1 MEILLDGGVQVG
13 SSEEECG
20 GRAAEAD
27 VGGGFVE
34 DEGVGE
40 TFGGVAQVAAAGLG
54 FLGRLAADAA
64 VVVAVLLRVDGLE
77 EGCLSR
83 IGLEGQG
90 MLPLGGIGEGLGRLL
105 GGLELTDAF
114 GNVHLGTLGVR
125 PGGSRNEDAFAGPD
139 GEPAVGAQFETAAAP
154 STPGGAFGSLVDQMA
169 QAQLAGVFRGG
180 EAGAQLP
187 GGIVDDPLVETSFMV
202 MAHPAG

>member
-13 SSEEECG
+13 SSEEERG

-27 VGGGFVE
+27 VGGCFVE
-34 DEGVGE
+34 DEGLGE

-54 FLGRLAADAA
+54 F
-64 VVVAVLLRVDGLE
+64 
-77 EGCLSR
+77 
-83 IGLEGQG
+83 
-90 MLPLGGIGEGLGRLL
+90 LGRLL

-139 GEPAVGAQFETAAAP
+139 GEPAVGAQLEAATAPGA
-154 STPGGAFGSLVDQMA
+154 PGGAFGCLLDQMT
-169 QAQLAGVFRGG
+169 QAQLAGVFRSG

-187 GGIVDDPLVETSFMV
+187 GSVVDDPLVETSFMV